1 MRWVASFASLAAM
14 RVAGFQVRGNAGR
27 KRLPVILAHILHKL
41 LYRSSPT
48 PDEPE
53 VSTGRGQPQNRIE
66 TGRGCQRYPRAVMVV
81 RSPITSY

>member
-27 KRLPVILAHILHKL
+27 KRLPVILAHILPKL
-41 LYRSSPT
+41 LYRSCPT

-53 VSTGRGQPQNRIE
+53 GSTGRGNLRTDWKRVQAASVTR
-66 TGRGCQRYPRAVMVV
+66 VL
-81 RSPITSY
+81 